1 PGDRRPHGR
10 PRRPQPRHARGR
22 GRSGAARERRRL
34 RDRARRRV
42 RAAAPADRPRHGRV
56 VLLEPDPGGPRGGL
70 PPDRGRAGP
79 DLAGLVHDPGPARRR
94 DRGRRRRPARRGARR
109 GPGRA
114 APGPRGLAAPPAP
127 APPRVRRARARAAR
141 GRRAPVLRRARAAAA
156 APRGPDQ
163 DARARAHR
171 PPRARAP
178 RAAEAADARGPARG
192 ARPAPPRRAPVEA
205 RRAAGRDGGA
215 PGLGRDRRRRRGRP
229 RPLARGR
236 GRRQRRD
243 RAARAHALRARRG
256 PPVRGGPGRGQPPDP
271 GVRGAAAG
279 RADDDRRGAQGR
291 ARAARGDPD
300 GGRRGRAPDER
311 RVPAGARGGAPRPPA
326 RGRARGDVRAA
337 RLRRPALR
345 RDRGRRPGSG
355 GRVRGGR
362 LHDRGRDGPAAPA
375 APAQGPGRH
384 RARPDDRDRPVGHA
398 LPLRGAR
405 LADHAELH
413 APLPAQRPRPRPDR
427 LLGRVDRRRV
437 PRPQPAREREGVGV
451 VLLLLLGAALVAL
464 AVFAAL
470 DALFSPAEARRA
482 SRRLVTYATVS
493 QAPRVAALE
502 RPRLR
507 EAVVPALSRV
517 AQRLTPKGQRAKLQL
532 RLEAAGLASRLDS
545 EHFLALKTVLA
556 VLSVAVA
563 LAAAGVSVGG
573 LALGLVLVAASL
585 FGPERALVRLARSR
599 ADRLT
604 AHLPEVIDQIVIS
617 LEAGLAFD
625 AAVSYFVR
633 KGRSPLVAELRVLL
647 SEVRMGDSRVE
658 ALKRLADRVP
668 SDEMRNFVQ
677 TLVQSEGV
685 GISRAAILR
694 NQAADL
700 RERR

>member
-1 PGDRRPHGR
+1 M
-10 PRRPQPRHARGR
+10 
-22 GRSGAARERRRL
+22 
-34 RDRARRRV
+34 
-42 RAAAPADRPRHGRV
+42 
-56 VLLEPDPGGPRGGL
+56 
-70 PPDRGRAGP
+70 
-79 DLAGLVHDPGPARRR
+79 
-94 DRGRRRRPARRGARR
+94 
-109 GPGRA
+109 
-114 APGPRGLAAPPAP
+114 
-127 APPRVRRARARAAR
+127 
-141 GRRAPVLRRARAAAA
+141 
-156 APRGPDQ
+156 
-163 DARARAHR
+163 
-171 PPRARAP
+171 
-178 RAAEAADARGPARG
+178 
-192 ARPAPPRRAPVEA
+192 
-205 RRAAGRDGGA
+205 
-215 PGLGRDRRRRRGRP
+215 
-229 RPLARGR
+229 
-236 GRRQRRD
+236 
-243 RAARAHALRARRG
+243 
-256 PPVRGGPGRGQPPDP
+256 
-271 GVRGAAAG
+271 
-279 RADDDRRGAQGR
+279 
-291 ARAARGDPD
+291 
-300 GGRRGRAPDER
+300 
-311 RVPAGARGGAPRPPA
+311 
-326 RGRARGDVRAA
+326 
-337 RLRRPALR
+337 
-345 RDRGRRPGSG
+345 
-355 GRVRGGR
+355 
-362 LHDRGRDGPAAPA
+362 
-375 APAQGPGRH
+375 
-384 RARPDDRDRPVGHA
+384 
-398 LPLRGAR
+398 
-405 LADHAELH
+405 
-413 APLPAQRPRPRPDR
+413 
-427 LLGRVDRRRV
+427 
-437 PRPQPAREREGVGV
+437 

-482 SRRLVTYATVS
+482 SLRRVVTYATVS

-700 RERR
+700 RERRQLAAEERAHRMPIKILFPTVVFILPVMFVVVVGPALQQVATLLHD